1 MSLELSKKA
10 LSIKASSTMAI
21 TAQASEMKY
30 MGYDVVSFGAGE
42 PDFATPEHIC
52 EAAKRAIDDGYT
64 KYTDAA
70 GMFELREVISHKF
83 HNFNH
88 LDYAPD
94 QIVVSNGGK
103 HSLTNAFTAIIND
116 GDEVLIPAPYW
127 VSYPAMTILAG
138 GVPVIVK
145 ATKENS
151 YKVTVEQ
158 LEAAAT
164 DKTKALVINSP
175 NNPTGMIYSRAEL
188 EAIADFAIRHDIFVI
203 SDEIYEGLFYT
214 EERHVSIA
222 SLSDE
227 MYKRTITVNGLAK
240 SYAMTGWR
248 IGYAGAPKEIAVI
261 LKRIQSQQASNPN
274 SIAQKAA
281 VAAIAGDQ
289 TCVREMNQAYNSRRK
304 YIYNRVINIKY
315 LSAVEPHGAFYVFVD
330 ATEMFGKKYK
340 GQEIKT
346 AADIAKFLLDDYYVA
361 IVPCADFGFDDHF
374 RLSYATSQERI
385 EEGMNRIEDFANSL
399 TD

>member
-1 MSLELSKKA
+1 
-10 LSIKASSTMAI
+10 MAI

-103 HSLTNAFTAIIND
+103 HALTNAFTAIIND

-138 GVPVIVK
+138 GVPVVVK

-151 YKVTVEQ
+151 YKVTAEQ

-164 DKTKALVINSP
+164 EKTKALVINSP

-188 EAIADFAIRHDIFVI
+188 EAIADFAIRHDIYVI

-214 EERHVSIA
+214 EDRHVSIA

-248 IGYAGAPKEIAVI
+248 IGYAGAPKEVAVI

-289 TCVREMNQAYNSRRK
+289 TCVREMNQAYNERRK

-340 GQEIKT
+340 GQTIT
-346 AADIAKFLLDDYYVA
+346 NAADIAKFLLDDYYVA
-361 IVPCADFGFDDHF
+361 SVPCADFGFDDHF

>member
-1 MSLELSKKA
+1 
-10 LSIKASSTMAI
+10 MAI

-158 LEAAAT
+158 LEEAAT

-214 EERHVSIA
+214 EDRHVSIA

>member
-1 MSLELSKKA
+1 
-10 LSIKASSTMAI
+10 MAI

-158 LEAAAT
+158 LEEAAT

-214 EERHVSIA
+214 EDRHVSIA

-248 IGYAGAPKEIAVI
+248 IGYAGAPKEVAVI

>member
-21 TAQASEMKY
+21 TAQAGEMKN
-30 MGYDVVSFGAGE
+30 MGIDVVSFGAGE

-52 EAAKRAIDDGYT
+52 QAAKRAIDDGYT

-103 HSLTNAFTAIIND
+103 HSLTNAFTALLND

-145 ATKENS
+145 ASKENS

-158 LEAAAT
+158 LEATVT

-175 NNPTGMIYSRAEL
+175 NNPTGMIYSKAEL
-188 EAIADFAIRHDIFVI
+188 EAIADLAVKHDFYVI

-214 EERHVSIA
+214 EDRHVSIA
-222 SLSDE
+222 SLNDE
-227 MYKRTITVNGLAK
+227 IYKRTITVNGLAK

-289 TCVREMNQAYNSRRK
+289 TCVREMNQAYNERRK
-304 YIYNRVINIKY
+304 YIYNRTINIKY

-340 GQEIKT
+340 GQEIT
-346 AADIAKFLLDDYYVA
+346 SAADVAKFLLDDYYVA

-374 RLSYATSQERI
+374 RLSYAISMERI